1 MRAFVVLEAIVADYY
16 TSFSV
21 LLPVGAGNME
31 AALALYAQFEAELE
45 ANDETVGFVVEGNDP
60 EDGIVWLWDGGGGS
74 GDPEQVIA
82 YACRCAVA
90 FGLTGLWGFRWGLSC
105 SRPRLDGCGG
115 GAQVLDLGRRSS
127 VDWVDTGHWLDEKLS
142 AGEAG
147 AVAAETILRPT
158 TEAQGWNA
166 DSQAFVLRGFID
178 GLIAADPSVADCL
191 RAHLAAMAEAER
203 ELFCRQCGKG
213 MFLTESGVSHH
224 VGPGLHRINYDLD
237 RDHTAVAE
245 TEPETQAD

>member
-1 MRAFVVLEAIVADYY
+1 VRAFVVLETIMADYY

-31 AALALYAQFEAELE
+31 AALALYAQFEAELD
-45 ANDETVGFVVEGNDP
+45 ADGQTVGFLAKQDEPGSDA
-60 EDGIVWLWDGGGGS
+60 VWLWDNGGGG
-74 GDPEQVIA
+74 DPEHVIA
-82 YACRCAVA
+82 YVFRCAEA
-90 FGLTGLWGFRWGLSC
+90 FGLAGLWGFRWGLWC
-105 SRPRLDGCGG
+105 SKARLDGFGG
-115 GAQVLDLGRRSS
+115 GAQVLDLGRRTS

-147 AVAAETILRPT
+147 AASAETILQPT
-158 TEAQGWNA
+158 IEAQGWNA
-166 DSQAFVLRGFID
+166 NSQAFVLRGFID
-178 GLIAADPSVADCL
+178 GLIAADPSLADCL

-203 ELFCRQCGKG
+203 ELFCRQCGKE
-213 MFLTESGVSHH
+213 MFFTENGVSHH

-237 RDHTAVAE
+237 RDHTAVTE